1 METRFPSRA
10 VGSMTAVGCILFTMA
25 LNIAEVNRVQINLA
39 FGPSVARCLAAG
51 RRFRVQGLRNQGK
64 ITSRFSNPSPYP
76 LPTGARVQGEVIF
89 P

>member
-39 FGPSVARCLAAG
+39 FGPSVRDVSLPGDAFAS
-51 RRFRVQGLRNQGK
+51 RV
-64 ITSRFSNPSPYP
+64 
-76 LPTGARVQGEVIF
+76 
-89 P
+89 